1 MNMIAYKNAET
12 RHEHCVVN
20 NAKDEHYVNDNM
32 MEMEEY
38 KRLKK
43 GEKEVSRRTL
53 LKG

>member
-1 MNMIAYKNAET
+1 
-12 RHEHCVVN
+12 
-20 NAKDEHYVNDNM
+20 M

-38 KRLKK
+38 KRSKK